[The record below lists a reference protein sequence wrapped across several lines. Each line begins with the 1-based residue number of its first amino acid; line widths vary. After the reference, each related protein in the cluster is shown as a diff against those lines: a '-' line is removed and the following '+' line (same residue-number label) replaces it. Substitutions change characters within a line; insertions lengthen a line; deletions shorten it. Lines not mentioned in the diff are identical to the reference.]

1 MTLAT
6 VCTCNMIPADVTRA
20 VFNVE
25 YLQVVATGDRYNFH
39 GNVTDV
45 NKVNAKASLDVQCG

>member
-1 MTLAT
+1 
-6 VCTCNMIPADVTRA
+6 MIAADVTRA

-25 YLQVVATGDRYNFH
+25 YLQIVATGDRYSFH

-45 NKVNAKASLDVQCG
+45 NKVNAKAPLDVQCR